1 MSFQV
6 LMQQRAW
13 RSWPA
18 ILEPWLSKIRVFDI
32 SVSGELME
40 QVVLARVEDAGGHGS
55 VAEDLLIQTA
65 KIMASSY
72 VQFRQAHR
80 NHASRFGK
88 WEKAVFVMMKL

>member
-40 QVVLARVEDAGGHGS
+40 QVVLARVEDAGGHGCCGGS
-55 VAEDLLIQTA
+55 FDPNRQDHGIVLCPIS
-65 KIMASSY
+65 ASPSE
-72 VQFRQAHR
+72 
-80 NHASRFGK
+80 SCITL
-88 WEKAVFVMMKL
+88 W